1 MTEFFEELKEAAA
14 DQEKERAK
22 REMRLHKHGK

>member
-1 MTEFFEELKEAAA
+1 MMDFFEELKEAAA

-22 REMRLHKHGK
+22 REMRKRNNGK